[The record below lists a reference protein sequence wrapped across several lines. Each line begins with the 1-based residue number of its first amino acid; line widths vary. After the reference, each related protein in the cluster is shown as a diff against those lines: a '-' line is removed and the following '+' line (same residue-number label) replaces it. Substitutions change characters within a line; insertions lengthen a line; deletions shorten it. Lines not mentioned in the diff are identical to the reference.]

1 MKTAQISAAT
11 TVAQFVG
18 VADNGAITKLILD
31 GAADGYAAFY
41 AKLED
46 KALIGKLETL
56 AAASGNVL
64 DPEAAINT
72 IAAHLAEIKKALEPV
87 KTVDSV
93 VTGDGFL
100 LAPKAH
106 APIQNEKRFVLS
118 QLRTWGEA
126 KTPKA
131 GGDAYKSVTV
141 DGYYLVDTEQGVEIV
156 SGQFVS
162 NTALFKSFL
171 PEINLTVENQTI
183 DLSEKALAF
192 MIRTDEHIAGVT
204 TYPESSPTAL
214 LEAKKKGINPTVN
227 STTGVTSVLCFHKVS
242 NKAVFRGLG
251 AKINATLSAKLESIA
266 LGLLDAKAK
275 AQQEAQGKRVDNQ
288 LAIEMSAAETKNLNE
303 KVSGLLDTLSN
314 NSDKIAALGID
325 AQALM
330 IAALMNK

>member
-1 MKTAQISAAT
+1 MATITAAT

-18 VADNGAITKLILD
+18 VNDNAAISKLILD
-31 GAADGYAAFY
+31 GAADGYKAFY
-41 AKLED
+41 AKIDD
-46 KALIGKLETL
+46 KGLATKLEAL
-56 AAASGNVL
+56 AAATGNVL
-64 DPEAAINT
+64 EPDAAINM
-72 IAAHLAEIKKALEPV
+72 IAAHLAEIKKALEP
-87 KTVDSV
+87 KTVDPV
-93 VTGDGFL
+93 ITGDGFL
-100 LAPKAH
+100 LAPKAC

-118 QLRTWGEA
+118 QLRTWGEI

-131 GGDAYKSVTV
+131 GGDPYKSVTV
-141 DGYYLVDTEQGVEIV
+141 DGYYLIDTEQGVEIV

-171 PEINLTVENQTI
+171 KEINLSEDNQTI

-192 MIRTDEHIAGVT
+192 MIKTDEHIAGTT

-227 STTGVTSVLCFHKVS
+227 STTGITSVLCFHKVS

-288 LAIEMSAAETKNLNE
+288 LAIEMSVAETRNLNE